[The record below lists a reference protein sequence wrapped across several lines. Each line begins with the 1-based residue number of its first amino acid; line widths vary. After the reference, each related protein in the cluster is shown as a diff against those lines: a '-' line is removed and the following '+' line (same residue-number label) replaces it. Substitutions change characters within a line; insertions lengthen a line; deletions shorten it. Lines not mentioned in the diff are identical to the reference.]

1 MHLTSPIRGNGVG
14 FHVEYARYCFEERSV
29 VVLWASVRVEA
40 EAACFSPILA
50 VELPAAWVQV
60 GLHGNHG
67 HFARKKETRNRKKSC
82 ARYRGKWRFRQ
93 RGGYCVITMRSLLAP
108 LHAWA
113 NTFASRKEVIYTHPP
128 ICSRNSKGLFSG

>member
-40 EAACFSPILA
+40 EAACLSPILA

-67 HFARKKETRNRKKSC
+67 HIARKKKQGKKVVHAIEVSGLGYVGNVAVIASLPC
-82 ARYRGKWRFRQ
+82 A
-93 RGGYCVITMRSLLAP
+93 
-108 LHAWA
+108 
-113 NTFASRKEVIYTHPP
+113 
-128 ICSRNSKGLFSG
+128 LF